1 MMLMIAFLVPIFLRF
16 CGQFTQNVLRMVLPY
31 ELVREL
37 VELMLWPAAVKEERE
52 RKPRLLCDHSW
63 DWGWDSLNDTTVPH
77 APPEA
82 MQFGNALPRILYH
95 VRHADPKFGPVKA
108 SKHDVKDGFY
118 RMFLRARPPAPRPR
132 APQVRRRTAT
142 HRHPHVFHDGLDA
155 VATHVQ
161 HDVRDRL

>member
-1 MMLMIAFLVPIFLRF
+1 
-16 CGQFTQNVLRMVLPY
+16 
-31 ELVREL
+31 
-37 VELMLWPAAVKEERE
+37 MLWPAAVKEERE

-82 MQFGNALPRILYH
+82 MQFSNALPRILYY

-118 RMFLRARPPAPRPR
+118 RMFLRAHDLLRLTLVLPRYEGDS
-132 APQVRRRTAT
+132 AI
-142 HRHPHVFHDGLDA
+142 HRHPYVLHHGLDA
-155 VATHVQ
+155 IASNV
-161 HDVRDRL
+161 